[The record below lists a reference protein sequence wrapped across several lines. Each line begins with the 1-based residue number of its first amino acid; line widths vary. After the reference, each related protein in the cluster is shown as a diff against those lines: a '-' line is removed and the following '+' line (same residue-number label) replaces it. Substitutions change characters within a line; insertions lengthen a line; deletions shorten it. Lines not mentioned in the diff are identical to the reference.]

1 VAAFLGWTLDAF
13 DFFLLVF
20 VLKDIAQA
28 FGTDITAVSILILLT
43 LGMRPLGALIFGR
56 FADRYGR
63 RPTLMIDV
71 LLYSVLGFA
80 SGFAPSLAVLLVLR
94 ALFGIAMGG
103 EWGVGAS
110 LTMESIPAR
119 ARGTVS
125 GLLQAGYP
133 TGYLLAALAYA
144 TLYPHIG
151 WRGMLMLG
159 AVPALLILFIRRNV
173 PESPLFSAEAS
184 KARRPFL
191 DVLRQNGGLV
201 AYALILMTAFNFLSH
216 GTQDLYP
223 TFLSVQRGLD
233 APTVGWVAIIC
244 NIGAIIGGIVC
255 GMLSERF
262 GRRYV
267 ITIAALCVLPMI
279 PLWASSTT
287 PLTLALGAFL
297 MQIAVQGAW
306 GVVPA
311 HLNELSPPDARGTF
325 PGLVYQL
332 GNFLA
337 ASNATVQA
345 SVAAAHGGN
354 YALALAWTA
363 GLAAIVVAALTM
375 FGREA
380 RAVDLRGTSP
390 DALART

>member
-1 VAAFLGWTLDAF
+1 MSGSTVDIRSLTRQQRNVVVAAFLGWTLDAF

-56 FADRYGR
+56 LADRYGR

-94 ALFGIAMGG
+94 ALFGIAMGS

-151 WRGMLMLG
+151 WRGMLEAIG
-159 AVPALLILFIRRNV
+159 
-173 PESPLFSAEAS
+173 PE
-184 KARRPFL
+184 
-191 DVLRQNGGLV
+191 
-201 AYALILMTAFNFLSH
+201 I
-216 GTQDLYP
+216 
-223 TFLSVQRGLD
+223 
-233 APTVGWVAIIC
+233 
-244 NIGAIIGGIVC
+244 
-255 GMLSERF
+255 
-262 GRRYV
+262 
-267 ITIAALCVLPMI
+267 
-279 PLWASSTT
+279 
-287 PLTLALGAFL
+287 
-297 MQIAVQGAW
+297 
-306 GVVPA
+306 
-311 HLNELSPPDARGTF
+311 
-325 PGLVYQL
+325 
-332 GNFLA
+332 
-337 ASNATVQA
+337 
-345 SVAAAHGGN
+345 
-354 YALALAWTA
+354 
-363 GLAAIVVAALTM
+363 
-375 FGREA
+375 
-380 RAVDLRGTSP
+380 
-390 DALART
+390 